1 MAICTSQ
8 FDDINDY
15 KSLHAYL
22 AQRLKSKSVKHYI
35 LLDEVQQVSQW
46 EKTINALMVDAN
58 VDIYITG
65 SNAYLLSSEL
75 SVMSWK
81 ISFILNSSE
90 EATQYPSEK
99 SVF

>member
-8 FDDINDY
+8 FDDITDY
-15 KSLHAYL
+15 
-22 AQRLKSKSVKHYI
+22 KSVKHYI

-65 SNAYLLSSEL
+65 SNAYLLSSEI

-99 SVF
+99 SVL

>member
-1 MAICTSQ
+1 MAIYTSQ
-8 FDDINDY
+8 FDDITDY
-15 KSLHAYL
+15 
-22 AQRLKSKSVKHYI
+22 KSVKHYI

-65 SNAYLLSSEL
+65 SNAYLLSSEI

-99 SVF
+99 SVL